1 MANNETIA
9 DIVEEMRNRAEAA
22 RQYDDGIVMLL
33 NTLAD
38 RIETVYKR
46 ETVEVST
53 RAATFAI
60 NKTNEEWRQK
70 LGNAAKLREAAVK
83 IIDYLE
89 PIRKWTMPTQENGT
103 ELTALF
109 AAIDTVYQM
118 AKAALAAPARECDVG
133 TAEEQSRRFCA
144 FCRPRTEP
152 CDGCAC
158 LEGSRKGRCE
168 FVWAQMPCNESGAA
182 K

>member
-70 LGNAAKLREAAVK
+70 LGNAAKLREAVV
-83 IIDYLE
+83 YL
-89 PIRKWTMPTQENGT
+89 TQNESTLFEANLTGG
-103 ELTALF
+103 ELELLHLITNKAR
-109 AAIDTVYQM
+109 
-118 AKAALAAPARECDVG
+118 AALAAPPRNCEKYATVDKAMYDFGDE
-133 TAEEQSRRFCA
+133 ALIEEWNALKAGKDRDMLAKELFMFA
-144 FCRPRTEP
+144 KWLYAPATEK
-152 CDGCAC
+152 
-158 LEGSRKGRCE
+158 EG
-168 FVWAQMPCNESGAA
+168 GA

>member
-70 LGNAAKLREAAVK
+70 LGNMAKLRRVCEQM
-83 IIDYLE
+83 LE
-89 PIRKWTMPTQENGT
+89 LLKAPPGFNVGGMSV
-103 ELTALF
+103 ELDEEQVVMWRDRFL
-109 AAIDTVYQM
+109 D
-118 AKAALAAPARECDVG
+118 ALAAPARNCDVPFRVEG
-133 TAEEQSRRFCA
+133 TTWNIADKAWRVFKQTHPDAYFDTPNLVRCIEWLFAHAE
-144 FCRPRTEP
+144 
-152 CDGCAC
+152 
-158 LEGSRKGRCE
+158 LEE
-168 FVWAQMPCNESGAA
+168 GA

>member
-70 LGNAAKLREAAVK
+70 LGNAAKLREAAKHVQS
-83 IIDYLE
+83 IMERLHD
-89 PIRKWTMPTQENGT
+89 PTDKNNAEFVRIW
-103 ELTALF
+103 E
-109 AAIDTVYQM
+109 IVS
-118 AKAALAAPARECDVG
+118 AALAAPARNCDVPFRVEG
-133 TAEEQSRRFCA
+133 TTWNIADKAWRVFKQTHPDAYFDTPNLVRCIEWLFAHAESE
-144 FCRPRTEP
+144 
-152 CDGCAC
+152 
-158 LEGSRKGRCE
+158 EG
-168 FVWAQMPCNESGAA
+168 A